1 MSKWHLLALSI
12 SLPFTS
18 NALEYDLYNAE
29 HFNQLCNQSTSQQ
42 GDIFRCN
49 GEFSLPNGAKLIA
62 SKAPKNGVT
71 LSAFSGAILHGNN
84 QVGSP
89 DKRISIT
96 ALSTGISI
104 LQPSQ
109 VLNLRSTIAAK
120 YLVI

>member
-104 LQPSQ
+104 
-109 VLNLRSTIAAK
+109 STQRWMEMLPLKAWM
-120 YLVI
+120 